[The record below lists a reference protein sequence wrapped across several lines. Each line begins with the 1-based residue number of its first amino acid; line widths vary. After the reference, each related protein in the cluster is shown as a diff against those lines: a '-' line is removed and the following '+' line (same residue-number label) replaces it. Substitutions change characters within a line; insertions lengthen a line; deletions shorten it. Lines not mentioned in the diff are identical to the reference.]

1 MSSTET
7 PSATESPSIEPEVV
21 TPPAEAGDQQPPA
34 LVPTSGKAPMVVS
47 ERGVQLRSFAE
58 LWRFAQM
65 CVQGGAAPKGMKTVG
80 QVAVAIQ
87 AGMEAGLSPM
97 HALQAI
103 VVINGNVSW
112 KGQSALGLIRSDPR
126 CKYIRA
132 WSEGKGD
139 DMKGV
144 CVSYRIGDAKEERT
158 EFTVEQA
165 KTAELWKKR
174 GRDGEATPWITYPD
188 RQLMWRA
195 VGFHAKDWWSEV
207 LGGFPIA
214 EEAQDYPDR
223 EPARVIAS
231 SPPPSTP
238 DPLLLDPAPSAPTPT
253 PTSDPALSED
263 FVLVPPAAKPPQ
275 EVRDCSHP
283 AIPPSRLK
291 PGKTMVCPDCGEE
304 LTGDP
309 LNP

>member
-1 MSSTET
+1 MSSTEAAAPET
-7 PSATESPSIEPEVV
+7 PAVEPEVV
-21 TPPAEAGDQQPPA
+21 TPPAEASDQQPPA
-34 LVPTSGKAPMVVS
+34 LVPASGKAPMVVS
-47 ERGVQLRSFAE
+47 DRGVQLRSFAE

-65 CVQGGAAPKGMKTVG
+65 ALQGGAAPKGMKTVG

-87 AGMEAGLSPM
+87 TGMEAGLTPM

-103 VVINGNVSW
+103 VVINGNTSW
-112 KGQSALGLIRSDPR
+112 KGQSALGLIRSNPR

-144 CVSYRIGDAKEERT
+144 CVSLRAGAPKEERT

-174 GRDGEATPWITYPD
+174 GREGEPTPWITYPD

-195 VGFHAKDWWSEV
+195 VGFHAKDHWSEV

-223 EPARVIAS
+223 EPVRVVSS

-238 DPLLLDPAPSAPTPT
+238 DPLLVDAVVVDVVTAPTG
-253 PTSDPALSED
+253 DPALAED
-263 FVLVPPAAKPPQ
+263 FVLVPPTEKPKAI
-275 EVRDCSHP
+275 VKDCPHP

-291 PGKTMVCPDCGEE
+291 PGKTMVCVDCGTE

-309 LNP
+309 IQP